1 MDQFLVQLERSNI
14 QCSLLTCNLGEAQT
28 ASLISADSGLKARIL
43 IGSITQTDT
52 CTNTCNSKS
61 DLRKIRKSKLWDV
74 FILVSLLPKLYRIS
88 HVILYGPYF
97 KLWVPRCFLD
107 FRMVDRF
114 SFDMY
119 LYPGHGLRNI
129 FKGSFHFNE
138 IFVGLN
144 LTSNCKWKLF
154 KSVRTAVLPP
164 PILYA
169 TYIMAVEVF
178 VLKWVVSL
186 IKVEILYYIDLNS
199 CVPFFTII
207 DVSFFVF

>member
-1 MDQFLVQLERSNI
+1 MQLEQSNI

-61 DLRKIRKSKLWDV
+61 DLRKIRKSNGY
-74 FILVSLLPKLYRIS
+74 LVGYLHFGITFTKI
-88 HVILYGPYF
+88 IPYKPCYIIWPIF
-97 KLWVPRCFLD
+97 QTLGSKIFLD

-144 LTSNCKWKLF
+144 LTSNCK
-154 KSVRTAVLPP
+154 
-164 PILYA
+164 
-169 TYIMAVEVF
+169 
-178 VLKWVVSL
+178 
-186 IKVEILYYIDLNS
+186 
-199 CVPFFTII
+199 
-207 DVSFFVF
+207 